1 MAQRSLYLNGESFY
15 LKSETDYNKRL
26 EIVNEFLEKY
36 PDQFSID
43 VKDEN
48 EFKVNSARLDFLTFY
63 LLYDIRDEY
72 ILSLKQFELIY
83 KKEKQ
88 YDF

>member
-15 LKSETDYNKRL
+15 LKSEKDYNKRL

-36 PDQFSID
+36 PEQFSID